1 MDIIGKNIKE
11 YRNKLNYTQEEIAEF
26 LSISRE
32 EISYYENGRR
42 SVPLKI
48 LLKLSD
54 LYGVAVGNFREV
66 DQNRHKSLI
75 ALSYRKDHYSA
86 DDFVVLSQFVKVV
99 KNYSKIQRLT
109 NAV

>member
-1 MDIIGKNIKE
+1 MGLIGKNIKE
-11 YRNKLNYTQEEIAEF
+11 YRNKLNYTQEEIAKF
-26 LSISRE
+26 LSITRE
-32 EISYYENGRR
+32 EVSYYENGKR

-54 LYGVAVGNFREV
+54 LYGVSVGNFNEV
-66 DQNRHKSLI
+66 DRNKHKSLM
-75 ALSYRKDHYSA
+75 ALTFRKDGYSTE
-86 DDFVVLSQFVKVV
+86 DFNVISQFVKVV